1 MVLDSIVYRI
11 SVRSGKNPNR
21 ISDKILIL
29 VVALGEYFTT
39 FYPFYSPLFQ
49 YDKHKYLWHRRW
61 RANSREPFTPRKHFL
76 FAKNC
81 SCFTI
86 FCSCFTIFKRTRKD
100 KQNIYIVLIKVQV
113 ACDKYPAIIF
123 YRISETA
130 GYLQL
135 TDNRIPVSVSGTSL
149 YPH

>member
-1 MVLDSIVYRI
+1 MNLYRETVHTVACRKHIDIFRCFHNICIILTFAFSEFCAIRDVLDFRIMVLDSIVYRI

-61 RANSREPFTPRKHFL
+61 RAIAGSRLHHENIFFHVSQFL
-76 FAKNC
+76 NALEKTNK
-81 SCFTI
+81 I
-86 FCSCFTIFKRTRKD
+86 
-100 KQNIYIVLIKVQV
+100 LIL
-113 ACDKYPAIIF
+113 F
-123 YRISETA
+123 
-130 GYLQL
+130 
-135 TDNRIPVSVSGTSL
+135 
-149 YPH
+149 